1 MRNLLHAARWLLLL
15 PLLLAAGLAHGA
27 HSVSVISPQTNYQVE
42 ILSHDGVEYVGLT
55 DLMEPL
61 GRVESHVEGNR
72 VRFLFNGTESMF
84 EQGNTQCRVRSTS
97 VNLPA
102 GFLLQDG
109 RGYVPLASVSVLLPR
124 MAELTAEMH
133 PATRRLFVGVASIH
147 YTAELRTSPSRL
159 VLSFTAP
166 VNPSTY
172 MEKSRVR
179 LLFRREPVVGAA
191 SSKVT
196 YSDPFVRGVTFNESA
211 AGAELNVQVAQPAT
225 VTVGD
230 GGRSLTISPSQ
241 PAAAPGAQAQN
252 APASTP
258 LAATSSPGQPT
269 AQGTPTA
276 ARAPRGKAF
285 VMLDAAHGGADAGA
299 ATTPAEKVLTLALA
313 RRVQKELE
321 AKGISVV
328 LARTS
333 DVALSFDQR
342 AAATNTARVSLYV
355 AIHLSPEGHG
365 ARVYAPMLPPAPA
378 EQDHRAFLPWE
389 LAQTPYLE
397 RSGQAATSVAGD
409 LNTAGVKAQSSA
421 VALRPLNSVTAPAIA
436 VEFAPLEGGEAEL
449 ATPAYQQKM
458 ATALAGA
465 IAALRGRWGEA
476 Q

>member
-15 PLLLAAGLAHGA
+15 PLLLAAGFAHGA

-42 ILSHDGVEYVGLT
+42 ILSHEGVEYVGLT

-72 VRFLFNGTESMF
+72 VRFLFNGTESVF

-133 PATRRLFVGVASIH
+133 PVSHRLFVGVASIH
-147 YTAELRTSPSRL
+147 YTAELRTAPSRL

-225 VTVGD
+225 VTVAD

-252 APASTP
+252 APAST
-258 LAATSSPGQPT
+258 AATSPGQPA
-269 AQGTPTA
+269 AQGTPA
-276 ARAPRGKAF
+276 VRAPRGKAF

-328 LARTS
+328 LARTA

-389 LAQTPYLE
+389 LAQTPYLD
-397 RSGQAATSVAGD
+397 RSGQAATSVAAD
-409 LNTAGVKAQSSA
+409 LNTAGVAAQSSA

-458 ATALAGA
+458 ASALAGA

>member
-15 PLLLAAGLAHGA
+15 PLLLAAGFAHGA

-42 ILSHDGVEYVGLT
+42 ILSHEGVEYVGLT
-55 DLMEPL
+55 DLLEPL

-72 VRFLFNGTESMF
+72 VRFLFNGTESVF

-133 PATRRLFVGVASIH
+133 PVSHRLFVGVASIH

-211 AGAELNVQVAQPAT
+211 AGAELSVLVAQPAT

-241 PAAAPGAQAQN
+241 PAAAPGAQVQN
-252 APASTP
+252 APAST
-258 LAATSSPGQPT
+258 AATSPGQPA
-269 AQGTPTA
+269 AQGTPA
-276 ARAPRGKAF
+276 VRAPRGKAF

-299 ATTPAEKVLTLALA
+299 ATSPAEKVLTLALA

-342 AAATNTARVSLYV
+342 AAAANTARVSLYV

-365 ARVYAPMLPPAPA
+365 AHVYAPMLPPAPA

-389 LAQTPYLE
+389 LAQTPYLD
-397 RSGQAATSVAGD
+397 RSGQAATSVAAD
-409 LNTAGVKAQSSA
+409 LNTAGVAAQSSA

-449 ATPAYQQKM
+449 ATPVYQQKM
-458 ATALAGA
+458 ASALAGA